1 MTRNDLRSAVE
12 LMLKGAQLDGEIDA
26 LEILNGGKNNQ
37 TYKLVLRGGNRYVV
51 KKYFQ
56 HAEDLR
62 DRQNSEFLFSSYA
75 GKVCPDSVAKI
86 YCQNQSLKATLFE
99 FIEGDAIS
107 PGGVDIMEINCAIN
121 FINALNSLSLK
132 SDAASLPA
140 ASEACFS
147 VKEHLDLVE
156 SRVVALQAVIG
167 EHLDQESSKFIDELS
182 RFWASLKDLIISEAK
197 ASSIDINS
205 RLALEDRC
213 ISPSDFGFHN
223 AIKDRHKNIRFID
236 FEYAGWDDPAK
247 LVGDFFAQLA
257 VPVPEEFSEKFIDSI
272 ALNFSDAQGFN
283 MRAKLLMPVYQ
294 IKWCCIALNVFL
306 PAHLSRRQFSSPL
319 LDVSILK
326 AEQLAKAQIL
336 LTKLQKKNYELH

>member
-1 MTRNDLRSAVE
+1 MKLNELKSAVDV
-12 LMLKGAQLDGEIDA
+12 MLKSAQLDGEIDV

-51 KKYFQ
+51 KKYFH

-62 DRQNSEFLFSSYA
+62 DRQNSEFLFATYA
-75 GKVCPDSVAKI
+75 SKVCPDYVAKV
-86 YCQNQSLKATLFE
+86 YCQDQSIKATLFE

-107 PGGVDIMEINCAIN
+107 PGGVDTMEVNCAIN
-121 FINALNSLSLK
+121 FINALNTTASK
-132 SDAASLPA
+132 SDAAALPE

-156 SRVVALQAVIG
+156 SRVVALQAVIS
-167 EHLDQESSKFIDELS
+167 EHLDHESSKFIDELS
-182 RFWASLKDLIISEAK
+182 QFWASLKDLIITEAK
-197 ASSIDINS
+197 ALRIDINS
-205 RLALEDRC
+205 RLALEDKC

-223 AIKDRHKNIRFID
+223 AIKDRNNNVRFID

-272 ALNFSDAQGFN
+272 ALNFSDVQGFK

-306 PAHLSRRQFSSPL
+306 PAHLSRRQFSSPS
-319 LDVSILK
+319 LDVSILQ
-326 AEQLAKAQIL
+326 AEQLAKAKIL
-336 LTKLQKKNYELH
+336 FTKLQKKSYELH